1 MANKKIPWKK
11 ILQAGAYAT
20 DAMSR
25 GSAGGLGKAI
35 VDSKIDLS
43 GKFKKNGRRRNVQI
57 EKDDNRLEVN
67 KWKPDKDI
75 LGDFPNNKKTNYNV

>member
-1 MANKKIPWKK
+1 MANKPINWKK
-11 ILQAGAYAT
+11 VLQAGALITEAG
-20 DAMSR
+20 SR
-25 GSAGGLGKAI
+25 GSSGGIASKLQEA
-35 VDSKIDLS
+35 KIDLS

-67 KWKPDKDI
+67 KWMPDKDI

>member
-1 MANKKIPWKK
+1 MANKPINWKK
-11 ILQAGAYAT
+11 VLQAGALITEAG
-20 DAMSR
+20 SR
-25 GSAGGLGKAI
+25 GSSGGIA
-35 VDSKIDLS
+35 SKLQEVEIDLS

-67 KWKPDKDI
+67 KWMPDKDI